1 MHRSIYV
8 MRSSTHGRGV
18 FARRRIARG
27 EYIGT
32 FRGTPT
38 TRNGSYTL
46 WVLEEDDSV
55 RGISGRNALRFLN
68 HSSKPNA
75 EFWGADLYSTRLIHI
90 DAEIYIDY
98 GDGWEDLG

>member
-1 MHRSIYV
+1 MRQSLYVRRSA
-8 MRSSTHGRGV
+8 THGRGV
-18 FARRRIARG
+18 FARRRIVKG

-32 FRGTPT
+32 FRGKPT

-46 WVLEEDDSV
+46 WVLQDDDSV

-68 HSSKPNA
+68 HSASANA
-75 EFWGADLYSTRLIHI
+75 EFWGADLYATRLIRI

-98 GDGWEDLG
+98 GEDWADV